1 MLDTID
7 FFKVQYLQLL
17 NENGYLKDKSFYK
30 IDKKILLDIYY
41 NIVRNRTFD
50 RKAIALQR
58 TGMLGTFPS
67 SLGQEAIYVVIG
79 KLMQHED
86 ILCPYDRDQG
96 TMMMRGVLA
105 EEIFAYWGG
114 DERGNNYKN
123 QPHDFPINVPIASQ
137 CLHAVGA
144 AFAIKHRKQKR
155 AVVTTI
161 GDGGTSKGDFYE
173 AMNFASLYSLPVIFV
188 INNNKWAISTPVKLQ
203 TKTSSLAQKAIA
215 ANIDCIK
222 VDGND
227 VFALHYAIKKAL
239 TKAYNQEGPFLIE
252 AETYR
257 LHDHTTADDATRY
270 TPKAELDVAITKEP
284 LIRLSKYLDLTP
296 EEIDEIDLKAKHEI
310 QLATDKYLA
319 MKPQSRSD
327 IKKYLYAE
335 VEYD

>member
-17 NENGYLKDKSFYK
+17 TENGCLKDESFYQ
-30 IDKKILLDIYY
+30 IDNKTLLDIYY
-41 NIVRNRTFD
+41 NIVKTRTFD

-58 TGMLGTFPS
+58 TGMIGTFPS
-67 SLGQEAIYVVIG
+67 SFGQEAIYTVIG
-79 KLMQHED
+79 KLMQKDD
-86 ILCPYDRDQG
+86 ILCPYYRDQG
-96 TMMMRGVLA
+96 AMMMRGVLA
-105 EEIFAYWGG
+105 EEILAYWGG

-144 AFAIKHRKQKR
+144 AFALKYRKQKR

-173 AMNFASLYSLPVIFV
+173 AMNFAKLHSLPVIFV
-188 INNNKWAISTPVKLQ
+188 INNNKWAISTPAKKQ
-203 TKTSSLAQKAIA
+203 SNTSSFAQKAIA
-215 ANIDCIK
+215 AGIDSIK

-227 VFALHYAIKKAL
+227 VFSLHYAINKAL
-239 TKAYNQEGPFLIE
+239 IQAYNQNGPFLIE

-284 LIRLSKYLDLTP
+284 LIRLSKYLKLTV
-296 EEIDEIDLKAKHEI
+296 EDKAIMDEKAKHEI
-310 QLATDKYLA
+310 QLATDKFLE
-319 MKPQSRSD
+319 MQPQRSSE
-327 IKKYLYAE
+327 IKKHLYAE
-335 VEYD
+335 VKHD

>member
-1 MLDTID
+1 MLETID

-17 NENGYLKDKSFYK
+17 TENGHLKDKYFYQ
-30 IDKKILLDIYY
+30 IDKSILLDIYY
-41 NIVRNRTFD
+41 SIVKTRTFD

-67 SLGQEAIYVVIG
+67 SFGQEAIYVVIG
-79 KLMQHED
+79 KLMQKED
-86 ILCPYDRDQG
+86 ILCPYYRDQG
-96 TMMMRGVLA
+96 AMMMRGVLA

-123 QPHDFPINVPIASQ
+123 QPHDFPINVPIGSQ

-144 AFAIKHRKQKR
+144 AFAIRYRKQKR

-173 AMNFASLYSLPVIFV
+173 ALNFASLHSLPIVFI
-188 INNNKWAISTPVKLQ
+188 INNNKWAISTPVKKQ
-203 TKTSSLAQKAIA
+203 TNTSSLAQKAIA
-215 ANIDCIK
+215 AGIDCIK

-227 VFALHYAIKKAL
+227 VFALHYAINNAL
-239 TKAYNQEGPFLIE
+239 TKAYNQDGPFLIE

-270 TPKAELDVAITKEP
+270 NPKAELDVAINKEP
-284 LIRLSKYLDLTP
+284 LIRLSKYLGLTP
-296 EEIDEIDLKAKHEI
+296 EDKANMDSKAKHEI
-310 QLATDKYLA
+310 QHAADIFLK
-319 MKPQSRSD
+319 MKPQCRSD

-335 VEYD
+335 IKYD